1 MWCVYG
7 IHCTWIKT
15 NDSTLCSF
23 YGVIFF
29 IWISIFL
36 LLFDTD
42 KCLLIST
49 LLEQST
55 VSLHFA
61 MRKIKSSI
69 ICINS
74 LWALYIDIRFAVGK
88 AWWMNA
94 QWRFNINV
102 ISIYCSFLT
111 IELIS
116 RASSED
122 DSWPQWI
129 SCNFDKV
136 VIDFVK
142 VNKTMTFFKYEITIS
157 NIK

>member
-1 MWCVYG
+1 MLSVVCVWY
-7 IHCTWIKT
+7 
-15 NDSTLCSF
+15 TLYVNKNKRF
-23 YGVIFF
+23 NAMLILWRYIFHLNF
-29 IWISIFL
+29 NFL

-69 ICINS
+69 IYRNS

-94 QWRFNINV
+94 QWRWNINV
-102 ISIYCSFLT
+102 TLLVSHNRIVFARFFRRQLLT
-111 IELIS
+111 TV
-116 RASSED
+116 
-122 DSWPQWI
+122 
-129 SCNFDKV
+129 NFMQ
-136 VIDFVK
+136 FW
-142 VNKTMTFFKYEITIS
+142 
-157 NIK
+157 